1 MACTAVLT
9 AAGDFTDGEFTDDEF
24 TAAKAKLLA

>member
-1 MACTAVLT
+1 MACTAVLK
-9 AAGDFTDGEFTDDEF
+9 AAGVHTDDEFTDDEF